1 MRMTISALI
10 AMSAACAPVPSADA
24 ETPVQGEGSCDAAKA
39 RGLIGRAKSKAL
51 GAEALRLTG
60 ARALRWIPKVGVVTM
75 DYREDRLN
83 IQLDGRNRVATISCG

>member
-10 AMSAACAPVPSADA
+10 AMSAACAPVPPADA

-51 GAEALRLTG
+51 GAQALRLTG
-60 ARALRWIPKVGVVTM
+60 AHAIRWIPKDGVVTM

-83 IQLDGRNRVATISCG
+83 MKLDGRNRVEAITCG